1 MEPWRMEW
9 LPTPVILAWR
19 LLIYS
24 LPRLSFYRKAT
35 KALGNHPNTDS
46 PLKGKVRGIDWGA

>member
-24 LPRLSFYRKAT
+24 LPRLIFYRK
-35 KALGNHPNTDS
+35 GNQRVRKS
-46 PLKGKVRGIDWGA
+46 PKY